1 MTRPFRPVTE
11 SVVLSLRIAT
21 RGSGLAL
28 KQTQRVAE
36 LISQKSPGIEL
47 ETVVVSTAGDRDKK
61 TSIQELGGQG
71 VFVTDVQSV
80 VLSGEADIAVHS
92 AKDLP
97 AKTNPGLVLAS
108 VPERAD
114 PRDAL
119 VGCIWNDL
127 PKGASIATGSIRRRS
142 HLSHLRPDLKFQE
155 LRGNIETRLLRVDD
169 VDAIVVAKA
178 ALDRLDLNPEQ
189 MDALPISIL
198 LPQVGQGALAIECRD
213 EDFEVIQILKEIED
227 QKVRSLIDAERS
239 FLAEIG
245 SGCSS
250 PVAAH
255 AVLEKEKILLKASIA
270 SQDGTTLLKAEASGV
285 DANQL
290 GINIANKLLNEE
302 GGNLLLNENL

>member
-1 MTRPFRPVTE
+1 M
-11 SVVLSLRIAT
+11 SLRIAT

-36 LISQKSPGIEL
+36 LISQKFPAIQL
-47 ETVVVSTAGDRDKK
+47 ETVVVSTAGDRDTK
-61 TSIQELGGQG
+61 TPIQEIGGQG
-71 VFVTDVQSV
+71 VFVTDVQSA

-97 AKTNPGLVLAS
+97 AETNPGLVLAS

-127 PKGASIATGSIRRRS
+127 PKGALIATGSIRRRS

-169 VDAIVVAKA
+169 VDAILVAKA
-178 ALDRLDLNPEQ
+178 ALDRLGLNPEQ
-189 MDALPISIL
+189 MDVLPVSIL
-198 LPQVGQGALAIECRD
+198 LPQVGQGALAIECRN
-213 EDFEVIQILKEIED
+213 EDFEVIQMLKGIED
-227 QKVRSLIDAERS
+227 QKVRSLVDTERA

-245 SGCSS
+245 SGCSL

-270 SQDGTTLLKAEASGV
+270 SKDGKTLLKAEDIGV
-285 DANQL
+285 DGNQL
-290 GINIANKLLNEE
+290 GINMANKLLNEE
-302 GGNLLLNENL
+302 GGERLLNENS

>member
-1 MTRPFRPVTE
+1 M
-11 SVVLSLRIAT
+11 SLRIAT

-36 LISQKSPGIEL
+36 LIAQKSPGIEL

>member
-1 MTRPFRPVTE
+1 M
-11 SVVLSLRIAT
+11 SLRIAT

-270 SQDGTTLLKAEASGV
+270 SKDGTTLLKAENIGV
-285 DANQL
+285 DGNQL
-290 GINIANKLLNEE
+290 GINMANKLLNEE
-302 GGNLLLNENL
+302 GGERLLNENL

>member
-1 MTRPFRPVTE
+1 
-11 SVVLSLRIAT
+11 
-21 RGSGLAL
+21 
-28 KQTQRVAE
+28 VAE
-36 LISQKSPGIEL
+36 LISQKLPGIEL

>member
-1 MTRPFRPVTE
+1 M
-11 SVVLSLRIAT
+11 SLRIAT

-270 SQDGTTLLKAEASGV
+270 SQDGTTLLKAEASGA

>member
-1 MTRPFRPVTE
+1 M
-11 SVVLSLRIAT
+11 SLRIAT

-36 LISQKSPGIEL
+36 LISQKFPAIQL
-47 ETVVVSTAGDRDKK
+47 ETVVVSTAGDRDTK
-61 TSIQELGGQG
+61 TPIQEIGGQG
-71 VFVTDVQSV
+71 VFVTDVQSA

-97 AKTNPGLVLAS
+97 AETNPGLVLAS

-127 PKGASIATGSIRRRS
+127 PKGALIATGSIRRRS

-169 VDAIVVAKA
+169 VDAILVAKA
-178 ALDRLDLNPEQ
+178 ALDRLGLNPEQ
-189 MDALPISIL
+189 MDVLPVSIL
-198 LPQVGQGALAIECRD
+198 LPQVGQGALAIECRN
-213 EDFEVIQILKEIED
+213 EDFEVIQMLKGIED
-227 QKVRSLIDAERS
+227 QKVRSLVDTERA

-245 SGCSS
+245 SGCSL

-270 SQDGTTLLKAEASGV
+270 SKDGTTLLKAEDIGV
-285 DANQL
+285 DGNQL
-290 GINIANKLLNEE
+290 GINMANKLLNEE
-302 GGNLLLNENL
+302 GGERLLNENS

>member
-1 MTRPFRPVTE
+1 
-11 SVVLSLRIAT
+11 LSLRIAT

-36 LISQKSPGIEL
+36 LISQKLPGIEL

>member
-1 MTRPFRPVTE
+1 M
-11 SVVLSLRIAT
+11 SLRIAT

-36 LISQKSPGIEL
+36 LISQKFPAIQL
-47 ETVVVSTAGDRDKK
+47 ETVVVSTAGDRDTK
-61 TSIQELGGQG
+61 TPIQEIGGQG
-71 VFVTDVQSV
+71 VFVTDVQSA

-97 AKTNPGLVLAS
+97 SETNPGLVLAS

-127 PKGASIATGSIRRRS
+127 PKGALIATGSIRRRS

-169 VDAIVVAKA
+169 VDAILVAKA
-178 ALDRLDLNPEQ
+178 ALDRLGLNPEQ
-189 MDALPISIL
+189 MDVLPVSIL
-198 LPQVGQGALAIECRD
+198 LPQVGQGALAIECRN
-213 EDFEVIQILKEIED
+213 EDFEVIQMLKGIED
-227 QKVRSLIDAERS
+227 QKVRSLVDTERA

-245 SGCSS
+245 SGCSL

>member
-1 MTRPFRPVTE
+1 M
-11 SVVLSLRIAT
+11 SLRIAT

-36 LISQKSPGIEL
+36 LISQKFPAIQL
-47 ETVVVSTAGDRDKK
+47 ETVVVSTAGDRDTK
-61 TSIQELGGQG
+61 TPIQEIGGQG
-71 VFVTDVQSV
+71 VFVTDVQSA

-97 AKTNPGLVLAS
+97 AETNPGLVLAS

-127 PKGASIATGSIRRRS
+127 PKGALIATGSIRRRS

-169 VDAIVVAKA
+169 VDAILVAKA
-178 ALDRLDLNPEQ
+178 ALDRLGLNPEQ
-189 MDALPISIL
+189 MDVLPVSIL
-198 LPQVGQGALAIECRD
+198 LPQVGQGALAIECRN
-213 EDFEVIQILKEIED
+213 EDFEVIQMLKEIED
-227 QKVRSLIDAERS
+227 QKVRSLVDTERA

-245 SGCSS
+245 SGCSL

-270 SQDGTTLLKAEASGV
+270 SKDGTTLLKAEDIGV
-285 DANQL
+285 DGNQL
-290 GINIANKLLNEE
+290 GINMANKLLNEE
-302 GGNLLLNENL
+302 GGDRLLDENL

>member
-1 MTRPFRPVTE
+1 M
-11 SVVLSLRIAT
+11 SLRIAT

-178 ALDRLDLNPEQ
+178 ALDRLDLNPEH

-290 GINIANKLLNEE
+290 GVNIANKLLNEE

>member
-1 MTRPFRPVTE
+1 M
-11 SVVLSLRIAT
+11 SLRIAT

-36 LISQKSPGIEL
+36 LISQKFPAIQL
-47 ETVVVSTAGDRDKK
+47 ETVVVSTAGDRDTK
-61 TSIQELGGQG
+61 TPIQEIGGQG
-71 VFVTDVQSV
+71 VFVTDVQSA
-80 VLSGEADIAVHS
+80 VLSREADIAVHS

-97 AKTNPGLVLAS
+97 AETNPGLVLAS

-127 PKGASIATGSIRRRS
+127 PKGALIATGSIRRRS

-169 VDAIVVAKA
+169 VDAILVAKA
-178 ALDRLDLNPEQ
+178 ALDRLGLNPEQ
-189 MDALPISIL
+189 MDVLPVSIL
-198 LPQVGQGALAIECRD
+198 LPQVGQGALAIECRN
-213 EDFEVIQILKEIED
+213 EDFEIIQMLKEIED
-227 QKVRSLIDAERS
+227 QKVRSLVDTERA

-245 SGCSS
+245 SGCSL

-270 SQDGTTLLKAEASGV
+270 SKDGTTLLKAEDTGV
-285 DANQL
+285 DGNQL
-290 GINIANKLLNEE
+290 GINMANKLLNEE
-302 GGNLLLNENL
+302 GGERLLNENL

>member
-1 MTRPFRPVTE
+1 M
-11 SVVLSLRIAT
+11 SLRIAT

-36 LISQKSPGIEL
+36 LISQKFPAIQL
-47 ETVVVSTAGDRDKK
+47 ETVVVSTAGDRDTK
-61 TSIQELGGQG
+61 TPIQEIGGQG
-71 VFVTDVQSV
+71 VFVTDVQSA

-97 AKTNPGLVLAS
+97 AETNPGLVLAS

-127 PKGASIATGSIRRRS
+127 PKGALIATGSIRRRS

-169 VDAIVVAKA
+169 VDAILVAKA
-178 ALDRLDLNPEQ
+178 ALDRLGLNPEQ
-189 MDALPISIL
+189 MDVLPVSIL
-198 LPQVGQGALAIECRD
+198 LPQVGQGALAIECRN
-213 EDFEVIQILKEIED
+213 EDFEVIQMLKGIED
-227 QKVRSLIDAERS
+227 QKVRSLVDTERA

-245 SGCSS
+245 SGCSL

-270 SQDGTTLLKAEASGV
+270 SKDGTTLLKAEDTGV
-285 DANQL
+285 DGNQL
-290 GINIANKLLNEE
+290 GINMANKLLNEE
-302 GGNLLLNENL
+302 GGERLLNENS

>member
-1 MTRPFRPVTE
+1 M
-11 SVVLSLRIAT
+11 SLRIAT

-290 GINIANKLLNEE
+290 GINIANKLLNEQ

>member
-1 MTRPFRPVTE
+1 M
-11 SVVLSLRIAT
+11 SLRIAT

-36 LISQKSPGIEL
+36 LISQKLPGIEL

-270 SQDGTTLLKAEASGV
+270 SQDGTTLLKAEASGA

>member
-1 MTRPFRPVTE
+1 M
-11 SVVLSLRIAT
+11 SLRIAT

-80 VLSGEADIAVHS
+80 VRSGEADIAVHS

>member
-1 MTRPFRPVTE
+1 M
-11 SVVLSLRIAT
+11 SLRIAT

-178 ALDRLDLNPEQ
+178 ALDRLGLNPEQ
-189 MDALPISIL
+189 MDVLPVSIL
-198 LPQVGQGALAIECRD
+198 LPQVGQGALAIECRN
-213 EDFEVIQILKEIED
+213 EDFEVIQMLKGIED
-227 QKVRSLIDAERS
+227 QKVRSLVDTERA

-245 SGCSS
+245 SGCSL

-270 SQDGTTLLKAEASGV
+270 SKDGTTLLKAEDIGV
-285 DANQL
+285 DGNQL
-290 GINIANKLLNEE
+290 GINMANKLLNEE
-302 GGNLLLNENL
+302 GGERLLNENL

>member
-1 MTRPFRPVTE
+1 M
-11 SVVLSLRIAT
+11 SLRIAT

-108 VPERAD
+108 VPERVD

>member
-1 MTRPFRPVTE
+1 M
-11 SVVLSLRIAT
+11 SLRIAT

-245 SGCSS
+245 SGWSS

>member
-1 MTRPFRPVTE
+1 M
-11 SVVLSLRIAT
+11 SLRIAT

-302 GGNLLLNENL
+302 GGNLLLN

>member
-1 MTRPFRPVTE
+1 M
-11 SVVLSLRIAT
+11 SLRIAT

-36 LISQKSPGIEL
+36 LISQKFPAIQL
-47 ETVVVSTAGDRDKK
+47 ETVVVSTAGDRDTK
-61 TSIQELGGQG
+61 TPIQEIGGQG
-71 VFVTDVQSV
+71 VFVTDVQSA

-97 AKTNPGLVLAS
+97 AETNPGLVLAS

-127 PKGASIATGSIRRRS
+127 PKGALIATGSIRRRS

-169 VDAIVVAKA
+169 VDAILVAKA
-178 ALDRLDLNPEQ
+178 ALDRLGLNPEQ
-189 MDALPISIL
+189 MDVLPVSIL
-198 LPQVGQGALAIECRD
+198 LPQVGQGALAIECRN
-213 EDFEVIQILKEIED
+213 EDFEVIQMLKGIED
-227 QKVRSLIDAERS
+227 QKVRSLVDTERA

-245 SGCSS
+245 SGCSL

-270 SQDGTTLLKAEASGV
+270 SKDGTTLLKAEDTGV
-285 DANQL
+285 DGNQL
-290 GINIANKLLNEE
+290 GINMANKLLNEE
-302 GGNLLLNENL
+302 GGERLLNENL

>member
-1 MTRPFRPVTE
+1 
-11 SVVLSLRIAT
+11 
-21 RGSGLAL
+21 
-28 KQTQRVAE
+28 VAE

-270 SQDGTTLLKAEASGV
+270 SQDGTTLLKAEASGA

>member
-1 MTRPFRPVTE
+1 M
-11 SVVLSLRIAT
+11 SLRIAT

-36 LISQKSPGIEL
+36 LIAQKSPGIEL

-290 GINIANKLLNEE
+290 GINIANKLLNEQ

>member
-1 MTRPFRPVTE
+1 
-11 SVVLSLRIAT
+11 LSLRIAT

-36 LISQKSPGIEL
+36 LISQKFPAIQL
-47 ETVVVSTAGDRDKK
+47 ETVVVSTAGDRDTK
-61 TSIQELGGQG
+61 TPIQEIGGQG
-71 VFVTDVQSV
+71 VFVTDVQSA

-97 AKTNPGLVLAS
+97 AETNPGLVLAS

-127 PKGASIATGSIRRRS
+127 PKGALIATGSIRRRS

-169 VDAIVVAKA
+169 VDAILVAKA
-178 ALDRLDLNPEQ
+178 ALDRLGLNPEQ
-189 MDALPISIL
+189 MDVLPVSIL
-198 LPQVGQGALAIECRD
+198 LPQVGQGALAIECRN
-213 EDFEVIQILKEIED
+213 EDFEVIQMLKGIED
-227 QKVRSLIDAERS
+227 QKVRSLVDTERA

-245 SGCSS
+245 SGCSL

-270 SQDGTTLLKAEASGV
+270 SKDGTTLLKAEDTGV
-285 DANQL
+285 DGNQL
-290 GINIANKLLNEE
+290 GINMANKLLNEE
-302 GGNLLLNENL
+302 GGERLLNENS

>member
-1 MTRPFRPVTE
+1 M
-11 SVVLSLRIAT
+11 SLRIAT

-36 LISQKSPGIEL
+36 LISQKSPEIEL

-270 SQDGTTLLKAEASGV
+270 SPDGTTLLKAEASGA

>member
-1 MTRPFRPVTE
+1 M
-11 SVVLSLRIAT
+11 SLRIAT

-270 SQDGTTLLKAEASGV
+270 SKDGTTLLKAEDIGV
-285 DANQL
+285 DGNQL
-290 GINIANKLLNEE
+290 GINMANKLLNEE
-302 GGNLLLNENL
+302 GGERLLNENL

>member
-1 MTRPFRPVTE
+1 M
-11 SVVLSLRIAT
+11 
-21 RGSGLAL
+21 
-28 KQTQRVAE
+28 AE